1 MDETLDTRFL
11 RAIEAFCEHRGLSG
25 RAFGDAAL
33 GDPGFVSSLSRGRSP
48 RVSTLDPVLQFMG
61 DAPLGPAFRGQVQAY
76 LAVTGLK
83 RSVLGERATN
93 NPSFVSQLIGGVSPT
108 LRTVHKVRQWMKANA
123 TAAQWRRIGRRAPPM
138 PALLSAMPAGRPLP
152 PRRSGSESETAAA
165 RTADRADFKFR
176 GGLVDT
182 RAAAARAGLKPGTMA
197 SYRVR
202 GGGPPY
208 YRVGGSVAYALD
220 ELDAWIA
227 GRRRRM
233 RRRAV

>member
-33 GDPGFVSSLSRGRSP
+33 KDPGFVSSLRRGRSP

-93 NPSFVSQLIGGVSPT
+93 NPSFVFQLFGGVSPT

-123 TAAQWRRIGRRAPPM
+123 TATQWRRIGRRTPPM
-138 PALLSAMPAGRPLP
+138 PALLSAMPAGRP
-152 PRRSGSESETAAA
+152 
-165 RTADRADFKFR
+165 F
-176 GGLVDT
+176 
-182 RAAAARAGLKPGTMA
+182 AAAARRFGIGNRCGRGSDRGPGGFQVQG
-197 SYRVR
+197 RPCGHPR
-202 GGGPPY
+202 GGGT
-208 YRVGGSVAYALD
+208 GGAQAGHD
-220 ELDAWIA
+220 GELPGQ
-227 GRRRRM
+227 GRRTAVLSSGGLGGL
-233 RRRAV
+233 RAG